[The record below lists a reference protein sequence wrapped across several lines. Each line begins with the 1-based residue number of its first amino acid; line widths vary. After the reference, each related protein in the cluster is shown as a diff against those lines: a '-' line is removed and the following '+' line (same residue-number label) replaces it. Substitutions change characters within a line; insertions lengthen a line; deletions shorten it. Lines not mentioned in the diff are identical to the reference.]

1 MTRAL
6 ITKLTSIVFQ
16 YNRLNPQLIGQ
27 WNIDF
32 NPANFS
38 QQIWTDISCWNG
50 GRYTVVLPS
59 QQPSTD
65 MNRYWLLEWRKIYFR
80 PCTPIFSFLSLFL
93 PSPPLIPPFFWFPC
107 STPVSPVTPCQPHF
121 HLLMGT
127 PCRHQLIPVVVVF
140 LLRFHLV
147 AIYLILWNKFLLT
160 ICTCSD
166 IWQPNMGFNMPSNRH
181 ILQNATHTDL
191 VSSGNAVFH
200 KICVTNI
207 KLEAELKGLRYIH

>member
-1 MTRAL
+1 MKHWL
-6 ITKLTSIVFQ
+6 Q
-16 YNRLNPQLIGQ
+16 
-27 WNIDF
+27 
-32 NPANFS
+32 
-38 QQIWTDISCWNG
+38 
-50 GRYTVVLPS
+50 PS
-59 QQPSTD
+59 QFLSTD
-65 MNRYWLLEWRKIYFR
+65 MNRYQLLERRKIYSSTTQPTALNRYEQILAFGMEENIL
-80 PCTPIFSFLSLFL
+80 PSVYTHIFISLSL
-93 PSPPLIPPFFWFPC
+93 PSFPPSHSSIFLIPMFDSSFSSDAMSAAF
-107 STPVSPVTPCQPHF
+107 SSPD
-121 HLLMGT
+121 GN